1 MKLFGKKPIALSGTL
16 PFKANLKTGVSKKQG
31 TPNFPKNEHFLPPYT
46 HTDVCVSGDKKC
58 LFFGKFGV
66 LCFLETPILRFTLL
80 PYYRRI
86 ALPVYAR
93 CNKYIFDLQ
102 LKILVIIFKEG
113 IQRIAET

>member
-1 MKLFGKKPIALSGTL
+1 MV
-16 PFKANLKTGVSKKQG
+16 VSRKQI
-31 TPNFPKNEHFLPPYT
+31 TPKIPKNEHFLHPDM
-46 HTDVCVSGDKKC
+46 HTTRTCACQGGKKC
-58 LFFGKFGV
+58 SFFRKFGV

-93 CNKYIFDLQ
+93 CSKYIFDLQ